1 MTSRYETERLAALHG
16 LDVLDTPPEAMFDS
30 MTRLAALTFQ
40 TPIAL
45 VSLVDTDRQWF
56 KSCVGLDVRE
66 TSRDVAFCDHAI
78 RQPGVMVV
86 LDATQDSRFAGNPLV
101 TGELGIR
108 FYAGAPLMTSL
119 GHRLGT
125 LCIIDQHP
133 RAPFDEVQRAQLA
146 AMANAVTDAMI
157 MRRDISNFISLER
170 DRAKDR
176 ALLAQ
181 AEEMAGVG
189 HWSWDATTDTTFWS
203 PAVYRI
209 HGYDPALP
217 PPDLAG
223 VLALYHP
230 DDAATLASLV
240 ERAVSQGEP
249 YSLNARIIRPDGET
263 RHVSARG
270 TCDRDETGAVRS
282 LVGTFVDVTDLKLAD
297 ENLRANEARL
307 KFLMDQSADLI
318 IRVEPGRGI
327 TWVSPSCR
335 LYGYEPED
343 LVGTFALELVHPDDL
358 ANVEAVRAARFAG
371 LPDPPGST
379 REHRIRHKDG
389 SWICVQ
395 GNPTL
400 IRVADGQVLEIVN
413 VLRDVTVQRETAR
426 ALEAA
431 RDTAEAAAQVKTDF
445 MANMSHEIRTPLTA
459 ILGYTTLLSERP
471 ELHLEARTYVSRLGN
486 AGQAL
491 LAIVND
497 ILDFSKLEA
506 GQVVISPKPTQPSNL
521 LRETLL
527 MFAPQADAKGIE
539 LDFATV
545 GELPGALLVDPDKTR
560 QILLNL
566 IGNAVK
572 FTDRGHVRLTA
583 SYDAANGQ
591 FDVWVED
598 TGPGMT
604 QEQTHKLFQRFSQ
617 VDGSSTRRHGGTGL
631 GLAISRGLA
640 EAMGGDIDVA
650 SGLGRGSTFHL
661 RIAAVAAEVAD
672 DFETT
677 EAAGRDVLD
686 GIRVL
691 VIDDNPINRELARA
705 ILSPFGAEISEAAS
719 SRDGLAI
726 ASEMPVDV
734 ILLDMRMPEMD
745 GPEVLAC
752 LRAGEGPNQSVPV
765 LAFAAEAEEFSTHV
779 VDGFDG
785 LVAKPMI
792 PADAV
797 AAIHA
802 AIVGDFEEAARVAL

>member
-1 MTSRYETERLAALHG
+1 MAGNIETERLATLHG
-16 LDVLDTPPEAMFDS
+16 LDVLDTPPEAVFDS
-30 MTRLAALTFQ
+30 MTKLAALTFE

-56 KSCVGLDVRE
+56 KSCVGLDARE

-78 RQPGVMVV
+78 RQTGVMVV
-86 LDATQDSRFAGNPLV
+86 LDATQDPRFADNPLV

-108 FYAGAPLMTSL
+108 FYAGAPLVAPS

-125 LCIIDQHP
+125 LCIIDLKP
-133 RAPFDEVQRAQLA
+133 RAAFDDIQSAQLA
-146 AMANAVTDAMI
+146 AMANAVTDALI
-157 MRRDISNFISLER
+157 MRRDIGNLMSLER

-189 HWSWDATTDTTFWS
+189 HWSWDATTDATSWS

-209 HGYDPALP
+209 HGYDPDLP

-223 VLALYHP
+223 VLDLYHP
-230 DDAATLASLV
+230 DDAAALAGLV

-249 YSLNARIIRPDGET
+249 YSLNARIIRPDGEV

-270 TCDRDETGAVRS
+270 TCHHDEAGAVRS

-297 ENLRANEARL
+297 EHLRANEARL
-307 KFLMDQSADLI
+307 KFVMEQSADLI
-318 IRVEPGRGI
+318 LRTEPGRGI

-335 LYGYEPED
+335 RYGYEPEE
-343 LVGTFALELVHPDDL
+343 LVGTFALEIVHPDDL
-358 ANVEAVRAARFAG
+358 ANVEALRAARFAG
-371 LPDPPGST
+371 LPDPPGSS
-379 REHRIRHKDG
+379 RQHRIRHKDG

-400 IRVADGQVLEIVN
+400 IRGADGQVLEIVN
-413 VLRDVTVQRETAR
+413 VMRDVTAERETAR
-426 ALEAA
+426 SLEAA
-431 RDTAEAAAQVKTDF
+431 RDAAQAAAQVKTDF

-459 ILGYTTLLSERP
+459 ILGYTTLLSEQP
-471 ELHLEARTYVSRLGN
+471 ELQPDARTYVSRLGS

-491 LAIVND
+491 FAIVND

-506 GQVVISPKPTQPSNL
+506 GQVVIARKPTAVSSL
-521 LRETLL
+521 LRDTLL
-527 MFAPQADAKGIE
+527 MFSPQADAKGVG
-539 LDFATV
+539 LQFATV
-545 GELPGALLVDPDKTR
+545 GELPAALLLDPDKTR

-583 SYDAANGQ
+583 GYDPAEAR

-598 TGPGMT
+598 TGPGMAP
-604 QEQTHKLFQRFSQ
+604 EQSAKLFQRFSQ

-640 EAMGGDIDVA
+640 EALGGDIDVV
-650 SGLGRGSTFHL
+650 SRLGQGSTFHV
-661 RIAAVAAEVAD
+661 RIAAVATEVAND
-672 DFETT
+672 I
-677 EAAGRDVLD
+677 EAADVARRNALD
-686 GIRVL
+686 GVRVL

-705 ILSPFGAEISEAAS
+705 ILSPFGAEITEAAS
-719 SRDGLAI
+719 GREGLQMA
-726 ASEMPVDV
+726 AELPVDV
-734 ILLDMRMPEMD
+734 LLLDLRMPEMD
-745 GPEVLAC
+745 GPEILAH
-752 LRAGEGPNQSVPV
+752 LRATEGPNQFVPV
-765 LAFAAEAEEFSTHV
+765 LAFTAEAEDFSTHR

-792 PADAV
+792 PAAAV
-797 AAIHA
+797 AAIQA
-802 AIVGDFEEAARVAL
+802 ALAVEFQEASCVAV

>member
-1 MTSRYETERLAALHG
+1 MPSEIETDRLSALHR
-16 LDVLDTPPEAMFDS
+16 LDVLDTPPEAIFDS

-78 RQPGVMVV
+78 RTAGVMVV
-86 LDATQDSRFAGNPLV
+86 LDATQDSRFAANPLV

-108 FYAGAPLMTSL
+108 FYAGAPLVTPS

-125 LCIIDQHP
+125 LCIIDLHP
-133 RAPFDEVQRAQLA
+133 RASFDEVQCSQLA
-146 AMANAVTDAMI
+146 AMANAVTDALI
-157 MRRDISNFISLER
+157 MRRDISNLVSLER
-170 DRAKDR
+170 ERAQDR

-189 HWSWDATTDTTFWS
+189 HWSWDATTDATFWS

-209 HGYDPALP
+209 HGCDPALP

-230 DDAATLASLV
+230 DDAAALAGLV
-240 ERAVSQGEP
+240 QRAVSHSEP

-263 RHVSARG
+263 RYVSARG
-270 TCDRDETGAVRS
+270 TCAHDEAGAVSS
-282 LVGTFVDVTDLKLAD
+282 LIGAFVDVTDLKLAD
-297 ENLRANEARL
+297 EKLRTNEARL
-307 KFLMDQSADLI
+307 KFLIDQSADLI
-318 IRVEPGRGI
+318 IRVEPGKGI

-335 LYGYEPED
+335 LYGYEPDD
-343 LVGTFALELVHPDDL
+343 LVGTFALNLVHPDDL

-379 REHRIRHKDG
+379 REHRILHKDG
-389 SWICVQ
+389 SWISVQ

-400 IRVADGQVLEIVN
+400 IRGADGQVLEIVN
-413 VLRDVTVQRETAR
+413 VLRDVTAQRETAR

-431 RDTAEAAAQVKTDF
+431 RDAAEAAAQVKAAF

-471 ELHLEARTYVSRLGN
+471 ELQLENRTYVSRLGN

-506 GQVVISPKPTQPSNL
+506 GQIAISPKPTQASSL

-545 GELPGALLVDPDKTR
+545 GELPAALLVDPDKTR
-560 QILLNL
+560 QILINL

-572 FTDRGHVRLTA
+572 FTDRGRVRLTA
-583 SYDAANGQ
+583 GYDPANAQ

-604 QEQTHKLFQRFSQ
+604 PEQTHKLFQRFSQ

-650 SGLGRGSTFHL
+650 SRLGRGSIFHL
-661 RIAAVAAEVAD
+661 RIAAIAAEVAD
-672 DFETT
+672 YFETA
-677 EAAGRDVLD
+677 EGAGRDVLD

-691 VIDDNPINRELARA
+691 VIDDNLINRELARA
-705 ILSPFGAEISEAAS
+705 ILSPFGAEISEAGS
-719 SRDGLAI
+719 SREGLAM
-726 ASEMPVDV
+726 ASELPVDV
-734 ILLDMRMPEMD
+734 ILLDMRMPELD

-752 LRAGEGPNQSVPV
+752 LRSGDGPNQSVPV
-765 LAFAAEAEEFSTHV
+765 LAFTAEADEFPTHV
-779 VDGFDG
+779 AAGFDG
-785 LVAKPMI
+785 LVAKPII
-792 PADAV
+792 PAHAV
-797 AAIHA
+797 AAIRA
-802 AIVGDFEEAARVAL
+802 AVFGDFEEASRVAV

>member
-1 MTSRYETERLAALHG
+1 MSSVSETNRLSALHA
-16 LDVLDTPPEAMFDS
+16 LEVLDTPPEAIFDS
-30 MTRLAALTFQ
+30 LTQLAALTFQ

-45 VSLVDTDRQWF
+45 VSLVDADRQWF
-56 KSCVGLDVRE
+56 KSCIGLDVRE

-78 RQPGVMVV
+78 RQEGVMVV
-86 LDATQDSRFAGNPLV
+86 LDATQDGRFADNSLV

-108 FYAGAPLMTSL
+108 FYAGAPLVTPA
-119 GHRLGT
+119 GQRLGT
-125 LCIIDQHP
+125 LCIIDVHS
-133 RAPFDEVQRAQLA
+133 RESFDEVQCAQLA
-146 AMANAVTDAMI
+146 AMANAVTDALV
-157 MRRDISNFISLER
+157 MRRDISNLVSLER
-170 DRAKDR
+170 ERANDR

-203 PAVYRI
+203 SAVYRI

-223 VLALYHP
+223 VLAMYHP
-230 DDAATLASLV
+230 DDAAALAGLV
-240 ERAVSQGEP
+240 ERAVSHGEP

-282 LVGTFVDVTDLKLAD
+282 LVGTFIDVTDLKLAD

-307 KFLMDQSADLI
+307 NLLMNQSADLI
-318 IRVEPGRGI
+318 IRVDPGKGI

-335 LYGYEPED
+335 HYGYEPEE
-343 LVGTFALELVHPDDL
+343 LVGTFAMELVHTDDRL
-358 ANVEAVRAARFAG
+358 NVEAVRAARFAG

-389 SWICVQ
+389 RWISVQ

-400 IRVADGQVLEIVN
+400 IRGADGQVLEIVN
-413 VLRDVTVQRETAR
+413 VLRDVTAPRETAR

-431 RDTAEAAAQVKTDF
+431 RDAAQAAAQVKTDF

-459 ILGYTTLLSERP
+459 ILGYTSLLSERP
-471 ELHLEARTYVSRLGN
+471 ELQLVARTYVSRLGG

-491 LAIVND
+491 LALVND

-506 GQVVISPKPTQPSNL
+506 GQVVISPKPTPASSL
-521 LRETLL
+521 LRDTLL

-572 FTDRGHVRLTA
+572 FTERGQVRLSA
-583 SYDAANGQ
+583 GYDPAKGQ

-604 QEQTHKLFQRFSQ
+604 QEQTRKLFQRFSQ

-631 GLAISRGLA
+631 GLAISLGLA

-650 SGLGRGSTFHL
+650 SRLGRGSTFHL
-661 RIAAVAAEVAD
+661 RIAAVATEVAD
-672 DFETT
+672 DFETA
-677 EAAGRDVLD
+677 EAARRDVLD

-691 VIDDNPINRELARA
+691 VIDDNRINRELARA
-705 ILSPFGAEISEAAS
+705 ILSPYGAEISEAAS
-719 SRDGLAI
+719 SRDGLAM
-726 ASEMPVDV
+726 ASELPVDV
-734 ILLDMRMPEMD
+734 ILLDIRMPEMD

-765 LAFAAEAEEFSTHV
+765 LAFTAEAEEFSTHV

-792 PADAV
+792 PAHAV
-797 AAIHA
+797 ASIRAVIF
-802 AIVGDFEEAARVAL
+802 GDFEEASRVAI